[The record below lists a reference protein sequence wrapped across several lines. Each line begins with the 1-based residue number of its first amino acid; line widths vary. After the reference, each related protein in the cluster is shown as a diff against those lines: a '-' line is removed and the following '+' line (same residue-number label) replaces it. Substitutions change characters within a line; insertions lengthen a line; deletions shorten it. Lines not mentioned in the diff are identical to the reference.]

1 MNFMVTGFLSEEVSE
16 EEQEQISPDSKA
28 PAGKKCPRG
37 DFLQKQT
44 KQLCIKRKFGDSNHR
59 RKYTHT

>member
-37 DFLQKQT
+37 LLT
-44 KQLCIKRKFGDSNHR
+44 KTNKTNSK
-59 RKYTHT
+59 